1 MFKEKNKKIISSPK
15 FPCWPSVLGQVIFS
29 LEKAWMTF
37 LAKKPSFWSRI
48 YALKGNEI
56 LKTVDKCPI
65 QAQRAR
71 SGGQGNLGAQS
82 SFVVFLM
89 DQKAVVWYTIAL
101 NLLST
106 TPAPFQASF
115 SSLFI
120 SRLMSPFS
128 SHAPTSL

>member
-1 MFKEKNKKIISSPK
+1 MNS
-15 FPCWPSVLGQVIFS
+15 
-29 LEKAWMTF
+29 

-48 YALKGNEI
+48 YVLKGNEI

-71 SGGQGNLGAQS
+71 SGGQGNLGVQS
-82 SFVVFLM
+82 SFVFLLM
-89 DQKAVVWYTIAL
+89 DQKAVEWYTIEL
-101 NLLST
+101 NLPSI

-120 SRLMSPFS
+120 SLTLVVALLRR
-128 SHAPTSL
+128 